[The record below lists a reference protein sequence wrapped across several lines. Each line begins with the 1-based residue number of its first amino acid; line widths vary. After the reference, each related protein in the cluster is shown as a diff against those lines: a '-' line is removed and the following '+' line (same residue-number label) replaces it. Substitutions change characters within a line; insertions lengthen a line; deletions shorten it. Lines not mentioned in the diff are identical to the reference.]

1 MKEHQHSSYRPIFIT
16 LGFLIFTVSLTV
28 IEVYFR
34 KIEGT
39 SLIASNILV
48 LTLINVNLILLVL
61 LLLLLSRNLV
71 KLYFERR
78 QRVLGSGFRAKLI
91 SAFIGFTL
99 IPSILLFVANGLLT
113 NSLVENWFN
122 PQLESSLKNSLEVAQ
137 IHYQNL
143 QDNALYFADEISK
156 VITEEGLIEG
166 NKSFLQK
173 VIRQKQREYNLG
185 AIEVFNIK
193 SEVIAKVISREIKKV
208 SYILPEKDFIK
219 KGLMGE
225 ETLNIT
231 SLGKGDIVRG
241 IVPIQSKNSRNVVGA
256 VVVSYYISQELVAK
270 TEGITKVFEEY
281 KQVKAFKKPI
291 KTNYLLF
298 FFIITLLIIFSA
310 TWFGFYLARGITV
323 PIQKLAEGTK
333 AIAQGNLDFKIDV
346 KASDEIGVLVDSF
359 NLMTEDLRISKEKLE
374 RANVSLGDSN
384 IELDRRRTYIETV
397 LENIATGVMSINR
410 EGQITTFNRSAER
423 ILGIGAEDI
432 KGKSYRELFK
442 LLRLER
448 AESLIRRISERGQTI
463 AGEEFQFIANK
474 KVLHLRL
481 NVSNLIY
488 DQEEF
493 LGMVIA
499 FEDLSELIKAQKI
512 AAWEEVA
519 RRIAH
524 EIKNPLTPIQLS
536 AQRMRKKF
544 FENSK
549 DFSNIFNDCTNT
561 IIQEVN
567 SLKSLVNEFSDFARM
582 PAINPVPADLHD
594 VIKEVIHLYQG
605 DKGGPRSLEII
616 TNFAPELP
624 IVNIDKEQMKRIFI
638 NLFENSIEAM
648 DGTGRLWI
656 TTSFDPRLKVVR
668 IEIADEG
675 TGIQPEDRDKLFL
688 PYFSKKRTG
697 TGLGLTIVNRII
709 AEHNGYIRVENN
721 EPKGVIFII
730 ELPFLA
736 SIGSVS
742 PVREV

>member
-1 MKEHQHSSYRPIFIT
+1 MKEYPHSSYRPILIT
-16 LGFLIFTVSLTV
+16 VGFLILTVSLT
-28 IEVYFR
+28 IIQVYFR

-78 QRVLGSGFRAKLI
+78 QRVPGSGFRAKLI
-91 SAFIGFTL
+91 FAFIGFTL

-122 PQLESSLKNSLEVAQ
+122 LQVENSLKDSLEVAQ
-137 IHYQNL
+137 IHYRSF
-143 QDNALYFADEISK
+143 QDNAIYFAKGLSRMIA
-156 VITEEGLIEG
+156 EEGLIDENRG
-166 NKSFLQK
+166 LLKK

-185 AIEVFNIK
+185 AVEVFSVK
-193 SEVIAKVISREIKKV
+193 GDAIATAISRELQKTPYV
-208 SYILPEKDFIK
+208 LPERDFVK
-219 KGLMGE
+219 KGLKGE
-225 ETLNIT
+225 EIVNINP
-231 SLGKGDIVRG
+231 LGKGDIVRG
-241 IVPIQSKNSRNVVGA
+241 IVPLRSASSSNVVGA
-256 VVVSYYISQELVAK
+256 VVVSYYISQGLVARAD
-270 TEGITKVFEEY
+270 GITKTFEEY

-291 KTNYLLF
+291 KSNYLLF
-298 FFIITLLIIFSA
+298 FLIITTVIIFSA

-346 KASDEIGVLVDSF
+346 KANDEIGVLVDSF
-359 NLMTEDLRISKEKLE
+359 NLMTEDLKVSKEDLE
-374 RANVSLGDSN
+374 KANVSLRESN

-397 LENIATGVMSINR
+397 LENIATGVISINR

-423 ILGIGAEDI
+423 ILGIRAEDI
-432 KGKSYRELFK
+432 RGKSYRELFK

-448 AESLIRRISERGQTI
+448 AESLIRRISERGQAI
-463 AGEEFQFIANK
+463 VGEEFQLVANK
-474 KVLHLRL
+474 RVLHLRL
-481 NVSNLIY
+481 NVSSLLDN
-488 DQEEF
+488 QGEF
-493 LGMVIA
+493 IGMVIV
-499 FEDLSELIKAQKI
+499 FEDLSELIKAQKV

-536 AQRMRKKF
+536 TQRMRKKF
-544 FENSK
+544 FENSQ
-549 DFSNIFNDCTNT
+549 DFADIFNSCTNT

-567 SLKSLVNEFSDFARM
+567 SLKSLVDEFSNFARM
-582 PAINPVPADLHD
+582 PAVNPVPGDLHD

-605 DKGGPRSLEII
+605 SPKGLKII
-616 TNFAPELP
+616 TNLAPDLP
-624 IVNIDKEQMKRIFI
+624 VVNFDGEQMKRVFI
-638 NLFENSIEAM
+638 NLFENGIAAM
-648 DGTGRLWI
+648 DGNGHLWI
-656 TTSFDPRLKVVR
+656 ATSFDQRLKVVR
-668 IEIADEG
+668 IEVADEG
-675 TGIQPEDRDKLFL
+675 AGIQPEDKDKLFL

-697 TGLGLTIVNRII
+697 TGLGLAIVNRIV

-730 ELPFLA
+730 ELPVQVG
-736 SIGSVS
+736 IKS
-742 PVREV
+742 PLPIREV